1 MPRRYRTSSKRS
13 GARSRFRLQAVESVK
28 KCSWECFR
36 EGTKSRPVV
45 VRLAG
50 TPPRLWRESRWSH
63 HNRGLIWR
71 LWCCGGF
78 SSWELRTW
86 GHRRN
91 GVGIDR
97 VAEATS
103 LACIHTCRS

>member
-36 EGTKSRPVV
+36 EGTKSRPVG

-50 TPPRLWRESRWSH
+50 TPPSMAGESMVAPQSWPDLAAMVLRW
-63 HNRGLIWR
+63 
-71 LWCCGGF
+71 
-78 SSWELRTW
+78 
-86 GHRRN
+86 
-91 GVGIDR
+91 VQ
-97 VAEATS
+97 
-103 LACIHTCRS
+103 